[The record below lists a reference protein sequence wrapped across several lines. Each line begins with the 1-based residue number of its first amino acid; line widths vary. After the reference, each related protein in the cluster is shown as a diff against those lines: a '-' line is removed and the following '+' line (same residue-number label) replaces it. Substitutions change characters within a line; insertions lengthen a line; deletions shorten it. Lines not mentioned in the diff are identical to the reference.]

1 MFASCHFG
9 SSIDAASANYKSGR
23 HIASAMGKRA
33 GQAPVLKRPAAKM
46 CSQPRASQ
54 PGTVPGYASDSM
66 HTAST
71 AANFDAQRLASGGN
85 ALGAAVAEL
94 SALSLGQLR
103 ARATS
108 LGVARRDESKR
119 QKRRNQL
126 EEDCRLALEAQQSEV
141 QQEGR
146 RSGSA
151 LDVGGS
157 SFAGASSLSAA
168 PACGQE
174 AERTQTA
181 PGYASDSMHTASTAA
196 NFDAQGLASGG
207 NALGAAVAELS
218 ALSLGQLRARATSLG
233 VAHRDES
240 KRQKRRNQLEE
251 DCRLA
256 LEAQQ
261 SEVQQE
267 ARRSGSALDVG
278 GSSFA
283 GASSLSA
290 TPACGQEAER
300 TKTVPGYASA
310 SMHTASTAAN
320 FERPKASCDVVAML
334 WGQPSQT
341 LSDTELGG
349 RLRGLRDQSL
359 VLPWGEQVKARGRE
373 QGSSSRRLSACS

>member
-108 LGVARRDESKR
+108 LGVAHRDESKR

-146 RSGSA
+146 PSGSA
-151 LDVGGS
+151 LDVGGGYE
-157 SFAGASSLSAA
+157 ALRNIDNMTTGRHASWILKVLS
-168 PACGQE
+168 PPKVVSCG
-174 AERTQTA
+174 
-181 PGYASDSMHTASTAA
+181 
-196 NFDAQGLASGG
+196 F
-207 NALGAAVAELS
+207 
-218 ALSLGQLRARATSLG
+218 
-233 VAHRDES
+233 
-240 KRQKRRNQLEE
+240 
-251 DCRLA
+251 RLI
-256 LEAQQ
+256 
-261 SEVQQE
+261 
-267 ARRSGSALDVG
+267 
-278 GSSFA
+278 
-283 GASSLSA
+283 
-290 TPACGQEAER
+290 
-300 TKTVPGYASA
+300 
-310 SMHTASTAAN
+310 
-320 FERPKASCDVVAML
+320 
-334 WGQPSQT
+334 
-341 LSDTELGG
+341 
-349 RLRGLRDQSL
+349 
-359 VLPWGEQVKARGRE
+359 
-373 QGSSSRRLSACS
+373 